1 MTSNIELIG
10 SYWTL
15 AGSAEPHGSQE
26 HSPFEFKDRVAAA
39 AKAGFKGMELLGVD
53 IEYTLQRR
61 SLKEM
66 KQILDDHGMKHIEVQ
81 FLSDWFQDGERKKES
96 DKTKRFLLTAA
107 EALGARHLK
116 IGDFEKQQIPMP
128 RLIESFS
135 AVCADAANHGTK
147 VVYELICDCSLT
159 TVPLVLEMVSGA
171 NAKNG
176 GVMID
181 LWHVVKLGIS
191 YEEVARIP
199 KQYLLGVELND
210 GTLKCPWSLHEDTV
224 NHRRFVG
231 EGEFDVKGFVKCLL
245 NAGYTGPFGVEVL
258 SKELRQKSLEEAA
271 TSAFN
276 TTMTAFP
283 AKTTTA

>member
-1 MTSNIELIG
+1 MANNVELIA
-10 SYWTL
+10 SYWTI
-15 AGSAEPHGSQE
+15 AGNAEPHGNQE
-26 HSPFEFKDRVAAA
+26 YSPFEFKDRVAAA
-39 AKAGFKGMELLGVD
+39 AKAGFKGMELLAVD
-53 IEYTLQRR
+53 IEHTMQRR

-81 FLSDWFQDGERKKES
+81 FLSDWFHDGERKKQS
-96 DKTKRFLLTAA
+96 DKTKQFLLTAA

-128 RLIESFS
+128 RLIEAF
-135 AVCADAANHGTK
+135 AVVCADADKHGTK
-147 VVYELICDCSLT
+147 VVYELICDCALT

-181 LWHVVKLGIS
+181 LWHVVKLGIP

-199 KQYLLGVELND
+199 KQFLLGVELND
-210 GTLKCPWSLHEDTV
+210 GTLQCPWSLHEDTV

-231 EGEFDVKGFVKCLL
+231 EGEFDVKGFVQCLL
-245 NAGYTGPFGVEVL
+245 QAGYSGPFGVEVL
-258 SKELRQKSLEEAA
+258 SKELRKKPLEEAA
-271 TSAFN
+271 TQAFN
-276 TTMTAFP
+276 TTMSAFP
-283 AKTTTA
+283 ARATTA